1 MDENLKFEIWY
12 EKYRPKKLDD
22 LILNEHN
29 RKILEKCIKAKQIPH
44 LLLHGEWGS
53 GKTTIAKILIEY
65 CASADLQLGASAED
79 RGIDVIKKKVKSFAS
94 NMPDD
99 KNKTNIIF
107 FDEADGLTPD
117 AQMALKNIVERY
129 HKICRFIFTANN
141 FNKVDGHIKSRC
153 IRLQFEQISKSHII
167 KFSKKIL
174 QKENIEY
181 NKKDLKKIVKTFYP
195 DIRSIVN
202 ELQSC
207 SISGVLNINE
217 LSNPEPD
224 MKKLKLF
231 LDKGNISA
239 IRHLWVGNTDFG
251 WLYAWLTR
259 EYIPNNIKDENKA
272 ECFLHVANWMTR
284 YQTDKEIMATACL
297 IDILLEQEK
306 EIEI

>member
-1 MDENLKFEIWY
+1 MNENLKFEIWY

-44 LLLHGEWGS
+44 LLLHGPWGS
-53 GKTTIAKILIEY
+53 GKTSIAEILIEN
-65 CASADLQLGASAED
+65 CASASLVLGASAED
-79 RGIDVIKKKVKSFAS
+79 RGVDTIKKKVKSFAA
-94 NMPDD
+94 NMVFD
-99 KNKTNIIF
+99 KHKTNIIF

-117 AQMALKNIVERY
+117 AEQALKNTVEHY
-129 HKICRFIFTANN
+129 HQNCRFIFTTNN
-141 FNKVDGHIKSRC
+141 FNKIDGHIKSRC
-153 IRLQFEQISKSHII
+153 IRLCFEQIPKKEII
-167 KFSKKIL
+167 KFCKNIL
-174 QKENIEY
+174 KNENIEY
-181 NKKDLKKIVKTFYP
+181 DKKDLKKIVKTFYP

-207 SISGVLNINE
+207 SISGTLNINE

-239 IRHLWVGNTDFG
+239 IRHLWIGNTDFG

-259 EYIPNNIKDENKA
+259 EYIPNNINDKNKA
-272 ECFLHVANWMTR
+272 ECFLHVANWMTK